1 MSIIEK
7 AAGKLGWAR
16 IKPGGIASQS
26 NEMRSRP
33 DASTATKDV
42 DETAR
47 SEQKGDFHPASST
60 DQQHRSIQ
68 AVIDLAR
75 LHQAGIIT
83 PYDDKSRIAE
93 EFRIIKRPLILD
105 AFNHTDGQANKGN
118 LIMVTSALAGEGK
131 SFCAVNLAMSIAM
144 EMDHTVLLIDA
155 DVARP
160 AIPKYL
166 GLKAGPGLLDVLLD
180 EHIEL
185 TDVIMRTNV
194 EKLSVIL
201 SGRKSKHSTELLAS
215 QSMKN
220 LLADVAHRYH
230 DRIIIFDS
238 PPLLLTTESRE
249 LASQMGQ
256 IVLVVESE
264 NTPQKSVIEALRQL
278 ELCSDVKL
286 IYNQAQSFTGKE
298 NHSYY

>member
-7 AAGKLGWAR
+7 SAASPVGATTR
-16 IKPGGIASQS
+16 S
-26 NEMRSRP
+26 NQ
-33 DASTATKDV
+33 V
-42 DETAR
+42 
-47 SEQKGDFHPASST
+47 
-60 DQQHRSIQ
+60 
-68 AVIDLAR
+68 VIDLAR
-75 LHQAGIIT
+75 LHQMGIIT

-105 AFNHTDGQANKGN
+105 AFNHHDGQANKGN

-160 AIPKYL
+160 SIPEYL
-166 GLKAGPGLLDVLLD
+166 NLKAGPGLLDVLLD
-180 EHIEL
+180 DHIEL

-215 QSMKN
+215 QNMKN
-220 LLADVAHRYH
+220 LLMDVAHRYH

-264 NTPQKSVIEALRQL
+264 NTPQKSVMEALRQL
-278 ELCSDVKL
+278 ELCNDVKL
-286 IYNQAQSFTGKE
+286 LYNLAQSFTDKG
-298 NHSYY
+298 NHRYY

>member
-7 AAGKLGWAR
+7 AAESPVGTAAR
-16 IKPGGIASQS
+16 PHQV
-26 NEMRSRP
+26 M
-33 DASTATKDV
+33 
-42 DETAR
+42 
-47 SEQKGDFHPASST
+47 
-60 DQQHRSIQ
+60 
-68 AVIDLAR
+68 IDLDR
-75 LHQAGIIT
+75 LRKSGIIT
-83 PYDDKSRIAE
+83 PHDDKNRIAE

-105 AFNHTDGQANKGN
+105 AFNHNNGQLNKGN

-160 AIPKYL
+160 SIPEYL

-180 EHIEL
+180 DRIEL
-185 TDVIMRTNV
+185 ADVIMRTNI

-215 QSMKN
+215 QNMKN
-220 LLADVAHRYH
+220 LLTDIAHRYH

-256 IVLVVESE
+256 IVLVVASE
-264 NTPQKSVIEALRQL
+264 TTPQKSVMEALRQL

-286 IYNQAQSFTGKE
+286 IYNKAQSFIDKG
-298 NHSYY
+298 NYSYY